1 MTTMPDLPPEI
12 DRLITE
18 LDAAVEAHI
27 SWTRRILRFLVLR
40 TSPGEDVL
48 APMAHTICQFGNWY
62 TANLPH
68 FEAIDAQAAHRVEQV
83 HQAMHDAIRSICA
96 SMLAGEPGKDA
107 ELVAFE
113 QSQSELLVLLARFKT
128 SILSNAV
135 RNDPLTG
142 LPLRYGIEG
151 DFALQ
156 QKDARRNRNLFYV
169 ALIDIDH
176 FKRINDSFGHPVGD
190 RVLRELADT
199 MNRNLRGNEPLY
211 RFGGEEFLWLMQCK
225 SAGEAEQSARRLL
238 STIRTTPVPIAKD
251 QSVTLTVTLGMAQV
265 GDHEELASA
274 LERADVAL
282 YKGKETGRDRFVI
295 DMLGHDNAIHAMEPG
310 VAGES
315 TESLKQKT

>member
-1 MTTMPDLPPEI
+1 MTTMPDLSPEI

-18 LDAAVEAHI
+18 LDAAVEAHMN
-27 SWTRRILRFLVLR
+27 WTRRILRFVVLR

-48 APMAHTICQFGNWY
+48 DPMAHTLCKFGCWY
-62 TANLPH
+62 TANLAH
-68 FEAIDAQAAHRVEQV
+68 FEAIDASAAHRIEQV
-83 HQAMHDAIRSICA
+83 HQTMHDAIRSIC
-96 SMLAGEPGKDA
+96 SDMLAGRPGKNDD
-107 ELVAFE
+107 LLAFE
-113 QSQSELLVLLARFKT
+113 QSQSELQGLLARFKT

-135 RNDPLTG
+135 RHDPLTG

-156 QKDARRNRNLFYV
+156 QKDAQRNRHLFYV

-176 FKRINDSFGHPVGD
+176 FKRINDSYGHPVGD
-190 RVLRELADT
+190 RVLRQLADT
-199 MNRNLRGNEPLY
+199 LNRNLRSNEPLY

-225 SAGEAEQSARRLL
+225 STGEAEQSAQRLL
-238 STIRTTPVPIAKD
+238 TTVRTTPVPIAKN

-282 YKGKETGRDRFVI
+282 YKGKEAGRDRYVI
-295 DMLGHDNAIHAMEPG
+295 DMFGHGNSTPAMESC
-310 VAGES
+310 VANETSG
-315 TESLKQKT
+315 SLKQTI